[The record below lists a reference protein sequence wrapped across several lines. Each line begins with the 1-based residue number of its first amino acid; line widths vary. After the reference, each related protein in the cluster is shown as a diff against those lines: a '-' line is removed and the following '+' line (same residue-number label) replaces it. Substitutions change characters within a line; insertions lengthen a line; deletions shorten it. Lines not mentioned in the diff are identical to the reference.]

1 LFYPAAYFNDW
12 RIKKRK
18 KKRYNLLLL
27 KIENKFVVLLFRQL
41 INQAMQR
48 TNNPLIFIVQE
59 NVIYKELIVGY
70 LQQKK
75 YTNLKTFKTAEECL
89 KSISQKPDI
98 IVLDYSFQG
107 ITGLELMKRV
117 KAEYPE
123 IDFVFLSGQNDV
135 EVAVNIM
142 KMGAADYVV
151 KNNKAPEALVKS
163 IQYLLSKNQA
173 HKVKKGFQ
181 VGVIG
186 FFIMLFFIIMIIILM
201 TIFLEDFSLS

>member
-1 LFYPAAYFNDW
+1 
-12 RIKKRK
+12 
-18 KKRYNLLLL
+18 
-27 KIENKFVVLLFRQL
+27 
-41 INQAMQR
+41 MQR
-48 TNNPLIFIVQE
+48 TKNPLIFIVQE

-75 YTNLKTFKTAEECL
+75 YTNLKTFKTADECL
-89 KSISQKPDI
+89 KSVSQKPDI

-173 HKVKKGFQ
+173 QKVKKGFQ

-201 TIFLEDFSLS
+201 TIFLDDFSLA

>member
-1 LFYPAAYFNDW
+1 
-12 RIKKRK
+12 
-18 KKRYNLLLL
+18 
-27 KIENKFVVLLFRQL
+27 
-41 INQAMQR
+41 MQR
-48 TNNPLIFIVQE
+48 TKNPLIFIVQE
-59 NVIYKELIVGY
+59 NLIYKELIVGY

-75 YTNLKTFKTAEECL
+75 YTNLKTFKTADECL

-123 IDFVFLSGQNDV
+123 IDFIFLSGQNDV

-151 KNNKAPEALVKS
+151 KNNNAPEALVKS
-163 IQYLLSKNQA
+163 IQYLLSKNQVQ
-173 HKVKKGFQ
+173 KVKKGYQ

-186 FFIMLFFIIMIIILM
+186 FFIMLFLIIMIIILM
-201 TIFLEDFSLS
+201 TLLLEDFSLAQLPVTVPDKMYACFM